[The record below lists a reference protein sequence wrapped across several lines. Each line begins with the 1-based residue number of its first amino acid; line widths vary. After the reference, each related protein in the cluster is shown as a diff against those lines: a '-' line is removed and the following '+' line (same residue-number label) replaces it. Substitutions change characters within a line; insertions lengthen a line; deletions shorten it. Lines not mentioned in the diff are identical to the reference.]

1 MLMHEVTPRL
11 VAMAL
16 NIANKVC
23 TMNFIVSFFMIFDF
37 CFMELKEL

>member
-1 MLMHEVTPRL
+1 MLMHDVTPRL

-23 TMNFIVSFFMIFDF
+23 TMNFIVSFFMIR
-37 CFMELKEL
+37 L